1 MAFGAESWDFVILV
15 LLIELLVVPCV
26 FWDVLFVGHVS
37 FSGPYQVFG
46 DVSRLSGSVSVSQ
59 VENVSFHEAAV
70 GWLISA
76 IQELTVGL
84 KVQETGYIIV
94 YYEGIIVI
102 FDGVFKA
109 EVIPKIDKVDGLF
122 LLPDIS
128 PWYGPG
134 GMWLFGQFLFGVNLV
149 RNVAASILVL
159 IFPQLN
165 LFS

>member
-1 MAFGAESWDFVILV
+1 
-15 LLIELLVVPCV
+15 
-26 FWDVLFVGHVS
+26 
-37 FSGPYQVFG
+37 
-46 DVSRLSGSVSVSQ
+46 
-59 VENVSFHEAAV
+59 
-70 GWLISA
+70 
-76 IQELTVGL
+76 
-84 KVQETGYIIV
+84 
-94 YYEGIIVI
+94 
-102 FDGVFKA
+102 
-109 EVIPKIDKVDGLF
+109 